1 MSNAHPMTK
10 PYALATLDGFKARID
25 RAIDNVANALD
36 DAVNLSHKRVGGI
49 HFVKLGRINLNVSV
63 SKPVVEEPTTVDLTA
78 RISRF
83 VR

>member
-10 PYALATLDGFKARID
+10 PYALTSLEGFKARVD
-25 RAIDNVANALD
+25 RMFINAADALD
-36 DAVNLSHKRVGGI
+36 GALNASHKKVGGI

-63 SKPVVEEPTTVDLTA
+63 SKPVDETVTVDLDA

>member
-1 MSNAHPMTK
+1 MTK

-25 RAIDNVANALD
+25 RTFDACANALD
-36 DAVNLSHKRVGGI
+36 DAINVSHKRVGGL
-49 HFVKLGRINLNVSV
+49 HFVKLGRINLQLSV
-63 SKPVVEEPTTVDLTA
+63 SKPIVDETINVDLSS